1 MTVWALCTFFFSVL
15 DTASA
20 TGASVSIQLH
30 KRVAQAKLGSE
41 SEGQT
46 ATQQHKMAYFGN
58 IQIGSPPQEF
68 SVVFD
73 TGSGNLI
80 IPGQDCDSDAC
91 VKHKRFNHGQSK
103 AVNCDGTNVADGME
117 QDEITITFGTGHV
130 TGRCF
135 ADSVCIS
142 NACSPANFISST
154 DESSQPFASFS
165 FDGVLGLALDSM
177 AQGNEFSIMNR
188 LQTTGELLKPL
199 FAVFLSDSDTENSEV
214 TFGGFKQ
221 EHMAS
226 DLYWVPVNGN
236 AGYWEVE
243 IKDIYF
249 DKKPMNICQGCRVAV
264 DTGTSELA
272 GPTDTITKL
281 QSLLKVDGDCS
292 KVDSSLPKL
301 GFAVKGET
309 GKAKILSLS
318 PKDYTSPS
326 ASGCSLSLMSLDVPP
341 PKGPLF
347 VFGIPF
353 LQKYYTVYD
362 HETSSV
368 GFAVAQHE
376 GRDAEILLEAEESE
390 IPAVASSFLA
400 RRVST

>member
-1 MTVWALCTFFFSVL
+1 MKVWALCTFVLVFL

-30 KRVAQAKLGSE
+30 KKVARAKLGSE
-41 SEGQT
+41 SERQT
-46 ATQQHKMAYFGN
+46 ATQHKMAYFGKV
-58 IQIGSPPQEF
+58 QIGSPPQEF

-73 TGSGNLI
+73 TGSGNLLV
-80 IPGQDCDSDAC
+80 PGQDCEVEAC
-91 VKHKRFNHGQSK
+91 MKHKRFNHRQSK
-103 AVNCDGTNVADGME
+103 AVNCDGTNVADDRE

-135 ADSVCIS
+135 TDSVCVS
-142 NACSPANFISST
+142 NVCSPANFISAT

-165 FDGVLGLALDSM
+165 FDGVLGLARDSM
-177 AQGNEFSIMNR
+177 AQANEFSIMNR
-188 LQTTGELLKPL
+188 LDTSGVLLKPL
-199 FAVFLSDSDTENSEV
+199 FAVFLSDSDNENSEV
-214 TFGGFKQ
+214 TFGDIKHD
-221 EHMAS
+221 HMAS
-226 DLYWVPVNGN
+226 DLYWVPVSGT

-243 IKDIYF
+243 IKGIYF

-272 GPTDTITKL
+272 GPTDTINKL
-281 QSLLKVDGDCS
+281 QSLLNVDGDCS
-292 KVDSSLPKL
+292 EAKNLPNL

-309 GKAKILSLS
+309 GKPKIFSLS
-318 PKDYTSPS
+318 PKDYASSS

-362 HETSSV
+362 HEKSRV
-368 GFAVAQHE
+368 GFAVAKHE
-376 GRDAEILLEAEESE
+376 GRDSEILLEAEESE
-390 IPAVASSFLA
+390 VPAVASSSNFLA
-400 RRVST
+400 RRSE